1 MHSLSTRARAFAI
14 SMLCVTAGCK
24 QRSSDDSA
32 ALVRQAGTT
41 GGVTFAPVQGRSRT
55 GGSSGTSAADGGRAG
70 VLAMQAGPVAGT
82 AANAGAPA
90 NAAGAGG
97 RAGSSGSGGGGS
109 QPSAAGS
116 GAAADDP
123 SAVIFDLTKLH
134 DVRVDVAPSDVDS
147 LRNDRTA
154 RIAATATIDG
164 QKLSMIV
171 THCKGYSSASSTK
184 PSLVFDLDDTVKN
197 QKFDGMT
204 KLVVNNAMQDP
215 SFLNEHLAYEFIRKA
230 GLPAPRTAHAVVT
243 LNGEVL
249 GLYILEEDIN
259 KQYLARWFG
268 ADNKSGNLY
277 EGSLQD
283 FALNQTAGTWP
294 NELDLKGEADEGRTR
309 DDIIALAALAANAS
323 DADYAA
329 TLDRRMD
336 FDAFVTAFAI
346 DMIVGNWDDYFYGS
360 NNYYLYHSPADDRF
374 VLLLRGMDF
383 LFSPESAFPVS
394 TPDAKLDPFV
404 PLESFMS
411 GVGPGRLA
419 VRLRAIPA
427 LETRLHAEVGRLVRT
442 AWDVPA
448 LSARIAQ
455 VATMLHTNTRT
466 NAKLT
471 ADIANFDARRAGMIK
486 LLTDRRTYLES
497 VTP

>member
-1 MHSLSTRARAFAI
+1 
-14 SMLCVTAGCK
+14 
-24 QRSSDDSA
+24 
-32 ALVRQAGTT
+32 
-41 GGVTFAPVQGRSRT
+41 
-55 GGSSGTSAADGGRAG
+55 
-70 VLAMQAGPVAGT
+70 
-82 AANAGAPA
+82 
-90 NAAGAGG
+90 
-97 RAGSSGSGGGGS
+97 
-109 QPSAAGS
+109 
-116 GAAADDP
+116 
-123 SAVIFDLTKLH
+123 
-134 DVRVDVAPSDVDS
+134 
-147 LRNDRTA
+147 
-154 RIAATATIDG
+154 
-164 QKLSMIV
+164 
-171 THCKGYSSASSTK
+171 
-184 PSLVFDLDDTVKN
+184 
-197 QKFDGMT
+197 
-204 KLVVNNAMQDP
+204 
-215 SFLNEHLAYEFIRKA
+215 
-230 GLPAPRTAHAVVT
+230 
-243 LNGEVL
+243 
-249 GLYILEEDIN
+249 
-259 KQYLARWFG
+259 
-268 ADNKSGNLY
+268 
-277 EGSLQD
+277 
-283 FALNQTAGTWP
+283 
-294 NELDLKGEADEGRTR
+294 LKGEADEGRTR
-309 DDIIALAALAANAS
+309 DDIIALAALAANVS

-360 NNYYLYHSPADDRF
+360 NNYYLYHNPVDDRF

-455 VATMLHTNTRT
+455 VETTLHTNTST